1 MMYESCGKF
10 SYEFCKF
17 SCGKKKKKLKFE
29 IIGFENFHMN
39 EGRSKILNLLN
50 CFFNHLFHP
59 SILFHNIF

>member
-1 MMYESCGKF
+1 MNHVANFHMNFANFHVAKN
-10 SYEFCKF
+10 
-17 SCGKKKKKLKFE
+17 KKKKLKFE

-39 EGRSKILNLLN
+39 EGRSKMLNLLN